1 MAGNINKMKVLVTD
15 ANNRIALAVIRAL
28 GENGV
33 KVSSLEQEQ
42 FTKQKPICFSSRY
55 VSKRFIIPPISK
67 PEGLSKLLEYAQGH
81 DIILP
86 VSINMILPVVQN
98 RALFEQAGIRV
109 PYPSLDQLK
118 TANSKTKLLE
128 LAKDIGIAIPATYH
142 IKDLSELSGLLS
154 KATFPLVIKLPDD
167 EGLYL
172 APEKR
177 YAIVYDRA
185 SFEHAYLKMHRL
197 KQFPLVQEY
206 IQGDGFGFSALLAK
220 SSQAL
225 AYFCHKRL
233 RQYPPSGGP
242 STLCESIYSQPLI
255 DQGLKLLKAL
265 NWTGIA
271 MVEFK
276 KDARDNQYKL
286 MEINPRFWGSLPL
299 ALHSGVNFPYLL
311 CKMALDEN
319 VTPVLKYKTG
329 QKTRFLFLDISSVF
343 SAFTGQNK
351 IPWEFFTDLLDFGIK
366 DGIFSCVDPRPA
378 LQYLKNKL
386 YL

>member
-1 MAGNINKMKVLVTD
+1 MKVLVTD

-33 KVSSLEQEQ
+33 EVSSLEQEQ
-42 FTKQKPICFSSRY
+42 FARQKPICFSSRY
-55 VSKRFIIPPISK
+55 ASKRFIIPPISK
-67 PEGLSKLLEYAQGH
+67 PEGLSKLLEYTQGH

-98 RALFEQAGIRV
+98 RALFEQGGIRV
-109 PYPSLDQLK
+109 PYPSLDQIK
-118 TANSKTKLLE
+118 TANNKTKLLE
-128 LAKDIGIAIPATYH
+128 LAKNIGIAIPTAYH
-142 IKDLSELSGLLS
+142 IKDISELPRLFA
-154 KATFPLVIKLPDD
+154 KAMFPLVIKLSDD

-172 APEKR
+172 SPEKR
-177 YAIVYDRA
+177 YAIVHDRA
-185 SFEHAYLKMHRL
+185 SLEHAYLKMHRL
-197 KQFPLVQEY
+197 KEFPLVQEY
-206 IQGDGFGFSALLAK
+206 IPGDGFGFSALLDK

-233 RQYPPSGGP
+233 RQYPAVGGP
-242 STLCESIYSQPLI
+242 STLCQGINSQALI

-311 CKMALDEN
+311 CRMASNEN
-319 VTPVLKYKTG
+319 IAPVLKYQAG
-329 QKTRFLFLDISSVF
+329 QKTRFLFLDISSAI
-343 SAFTGQNK
+343 SALTGQK
-351 IPWEFFTDLLDFGIK
+351 RIPWEFLSDLLDFGIK
-366 DGIFSCVDPRPA
+366 DGIFSCADPRPA